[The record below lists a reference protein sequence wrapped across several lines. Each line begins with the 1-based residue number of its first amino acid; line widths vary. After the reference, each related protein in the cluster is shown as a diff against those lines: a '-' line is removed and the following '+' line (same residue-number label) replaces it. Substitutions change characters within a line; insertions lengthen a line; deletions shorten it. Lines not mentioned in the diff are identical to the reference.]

1 MMNVA
6 CSEDANVTESNVQQ
20 SVQANVISR
29 EVRDLIWKLFKQ
41 KADQWKTPKGELRL
55 PKENKDEDLDKL
67 IRQHALRRNQVSRQ
81 LLHYKKTERPDL
93 VAITVSDSQE
103 KIIEN
108 IKCRVGGVDAVVEC
122 VLDEFSKSLFCT
134 DSSLKGGDDRKKMLD
149 SCVDEVNKLLD
160 ELINAYIEAAA
171 QCSAT
176 SWRSSSAMIN
186 KMAVARSNI
195 QRRFRSTFNE
205 NATISTAMIPFFDE
219 DEFSYSFRGA
229 HLFANLEETAY
240 DTFTQLLADHERPD
254 LSPPSPLPEPDVNDD
269 RAGLVYYLGGWGC
282 FVVKRAIWKRRNIA
296 HTDGFWQAWLQHNQI
311 NIEEAISS
319 ELPYELTQLRAQR
332 KETAAVGNRAQLVEY
347 ASRPV
352 FNFFWAVEA
361 TYSALLTTVNFLAY
375 GSDLVRRIHEVIS
388 KHKPTVDLF
397 VKTLPRSEDADM
409 DSLESQ
415 ATEMMCFLLDAY
427 HKMRGRDF
435 VKTMMGNLGSQEK
448 KRAGTLRDKLAIMS
462 DAAAD
467 AAKVKKRVRAAE
479 EKCESNKQV
488 SPAVEN
494 IDLLHE
500 ALSKEELEATKINM
514 ESDDDD
520 DDDDDDDQL

>member
-229 HLFANLEETAY
+229 HLFANLELTAY

-254 LSPPSPLPEPDVNDD
+254 LSPPNPLPEPDVNDA
-269 RAGLVYYLGGWGC
+269 RAGLVYYLGSSVC
-282 FVVKRAIWKRRNIA
+282 SLVKKVNWNRRSIA
-296 HTDGFWQAWLQHNQI
+296 DDEFWHAWLEHNQI
-311 NIEEAISS
+311 NIQDAISS
-319 ELPYELTQLRAQR
+319 NLPYELTQLRAQR
-332 KETAAVGNRAQLVEY
+332 EETAMVEY
-347 ASRPV
+347 ASAPL
-352 FNFFWAVEA
+352 FNFIWAVEA
-361 TYSALLTTVNFLAY
+361 TYGALLTTMNFLAY
-375 GSDLVRRIHEVIS
+375 SDIVSQIHQVIS
-388 KHKPTVDLF
+388 THKPTIDLF
-397 VKTLPRSEDADM
+397 LQTLPIADLA
-409 DSLESQ
+409 DNDGVKSGAAEIVL
-415 ATEMMCFLLDAY
+415 FLLNAY
-427 HKMRGRDF
+427 HKMRGRDYI
-435 VKTMMGNLGSQEK
+435 KLMMEYLARQKKSSHRLAVISNAAVAATKGS
-448 KRAGTLRDKLAIMS
+448 KRFRTEESDKISLLVDVLS
-462 DAAAD
+462 T
-467 AAKVKKRVRAAE
+467 E
-479 EKCESNKQV
+479 EV
-488 SPAVEN
+488 
-494 IDLLHE
+494 
-500 ALSKEELEATKINM
+500 EATKAKGRGIVYD
-514 ESDDDD
+514 EDDDD
-520 DDDDDDDQL
+520 SDYS